1 MLDVLD
7 SDLISEFLLTTGG
20 IIILLFIALI
30 TGGFAR
36 LLMRRAVRLEYE
48 RRQAS
53 GGTLSLRE
61 QMKDS
66 SRDWWAEFWQGI
78 STEMVGAI
86 MTTIIFGIA
95 LVFFQESQAEQ
106 RLQEDLVFQMSSPTN
121 SFAIQAVRR
130 LDREGWLTDGT
141 LNRAD
146 LANGDLSNARLN
158 GAQMIAVN
166 LTDANL
172 SNAFLT
178 NAILVDAMLDDA
190 NLNNTFL
197 LRADLENVDFGDAD
211 LSSAYLLAAN
221 LKDADLSSAGFD
233 ESTTLPDGA
242 RWTAEEDL
250 ARFTDPDHPNYWRSS
265 TESSPAF
272 SPDAANG

>member
-1 MLDVLD
+1 MVDVLD
-7 SDLISEFLLTTGG
+7 SELLSEFVLTTGG

-36 LLMRRAVRLEYE
+36 LLMRRAVRMEYE

-61 QMKDS
+61 QMRDS

-106 RLQEDLVFQMSSPTN
+106 RLQEDLIFEMSSPTN

-130 LDREGWLTDGT
+130 LAREGWLTDGT
-141 LNRAD
+141 LNGAD
-146 LANGDLSNARLN
+146 IADGNLQDARLN
-158 GAQMIAVN
+158 GAQMIG
-166 LTDANL
+166 ANL
-172 SNAFLT
+172 SDTDLTGAFLT
-178 NAILVDAMLDDA
+178 NAILVDGLLDDTILFDA
-190 NLNNTFL
+190 LL
-197 LRADLENVDFGDAD
+197 LRVDLENAD
-211 LSSAYLLAAN
+211 LSGADLREAYLLAAN
-221 LKDADLSSAGFD
+221 LKDANLNTALFNEG
-233 ESTTLPDGA
+233 TTLPNGQS
-242 RWTAEEDL
+242 WTPETDL
-250 ARFTDPDHPNYWRSS
+250 ARFTDPNHPDYWRSS
-265 TESSPAF
+265 AENSPAF
-272 SPDAANG
+272 SPDAQSN